1 LAEGKIALNS
11 EFEIEYSHHYGIRKF
26 PEYGAVIINVINR
39 EYCKKVLVQLPGQK
53 HPAHFHKLKEETFQ
67 VLHGELRIVVDG
79 RERVL
84 HPGDTCL
91 VLPGV
96 WHSFWTPTGC
106 VIEEVSTTHFNN
118 DSVYKDPAINK
129 LERHQRKT
137 KVNHWGRWE
146 LPKKAVA

>member
-1 LAEGKIALNS
+1 
-11 EFEIEYSHHYGIRKF
+11 
-26 PEYGAVIINVINR
+26 
-39 EYCKKVLVQLPGQK
+39 VL
-53 HPAHFHKLKEETFQ
+53 F
-67 VLHGELRIVVDG
+67 
-79 RERVL
+79 
-84 HPGDTCL
+84 PGDTCL

-118 DSVYKDPAINK
+118 DSVYKDHAINQ

-146 LPKKAVA
+146 LPQKLEQEAKQ